1 MRKLMTIFLAMICIS
16 VGFTVEIMA
25 QSIIISVDGINQEAD
40 TLDFGART
48 VNNPKVDSF
57 LIVNNTKDTL
67 YIPYDPLYLNRVN
80 AIPFDNT
87 FAEFQID
94 TNQLR
99 TRPFIIL
106 PQSTFAIKV
115 NFKVDTAD
123 KGAGFETDQSFKK
136 ARIFINLCKIA
147 DTSTIVASDTIYL
160 LGDRTS
166 KFMKPSDSV
175 IVFDTIYIGSTKAD
189 TLIIYNGTATETL
202 DLNIKNNVKDSVY
215 INPSNIGQFPL
226 PPNEKKVIPINY
238 TVRSLE
244 DSLKENVL
252 TITSV
257 PGSKSQSEVSNIDLK
272 TFVAFQQFEIDS
284 NSTMN
289 VNPVNKVGILN
300 KNTVTLLDTIST
312 GNISNSYGI
321 VLRNNGNIQLN
332 IDSVVISGDTN
343 GFLFD
348 FSTFNKNLSPTSA
361 TRSSVSF
368 KPQKQPGNWSATL
381 SFYTDLRKR
390 FPDQQLEKDIDIIQV
405 IINGI
410 AKAAKPELVS
420 LPDTCEIIYVSQKA
434 SIECNPGC
442 TRTFILKNTGDAEL
456 KIDSIVFATN
466 IVEFNTENRKTIIKP
481 DESDTIKVRLL
492 PGSKAGTF
500 SNLLS
505 VFTNTGTFSDS
516 VSFTS
521 IPTSAIIT
529 IDTVEASPGDIISI
543 PIKVQSDQLIRAQYF
558 LADFIIPYE
567 SRKAL
572 RFIEFTLNNS
582 AAEKATPSRNISLVL
597 PNGGGPSNELLSF
610 GLNRTGSFEQFNS
623 NKQTLGEL
631 KFRYFLNENTQN
643 EIRIDSYKLGAAIS
657 LDTSNQQK
665 IFCDDFFDVTY
676 PSKIIIKPKENSR
689 CADQGT
695 LDALFNDIRIKKTGF
710 SAGIPFSGESVV
722 EIQHFIPETNPTEI
736 SLYSVTGEKV
746 ETIFSGIAP
755 TELTKIRHPLTNLP
769 KGVYYC
775 ELRTGAFRK
784 TIPIVITQ

>member
-1 MRKLMTIFLAMICIS
+1 
-16 VGFTVEIMA
+16 
-25 QSIIISVDGINQEAD
+25 
-40 TLDFGART
+40 
-48 VNNPKVDSF
+48 
-57 LIVNNTKDTL
+57 
-67 YIPYDPLYLNRVN
+67 
-80 AIPFDNT
+80 
-87 FAEFQID
+87 
-94 TNQLR
+94 
-99 TRPFIIL
+99 
-106 PQSTFAIKV
+106 
-115 NFKVDTAD
+115 
-123 KGAGFETDQSFKK
+123 
-136 ARIFINLCKIA
+136 
-147 DTSTIVASDTIYL
+147 
-160 LGDRTS
+160 
-166 KFMKPSDSV
+166 MKPSDSV
-175 IVFDTIYIGSTKAD
+175 IVFDTMYIGSTKAD

-466 IVEFNTENRKTIIKP
+466 TVEFNTENRKTIIKP
-481 DESDTIKVRLL
+481 GEIDTIKVRLL
-492 PGSKAGTF
+492 PGSKAGIF
-500 SNLLS
+500 SNILS

-543 PIKVQSDQLIRAQYF
+543 PIKVKSDHLIKAQYF

-572 RFIEFTLNNS
+572 RYEGLDLISS
-582 AAEKATPSRNISLVL
+582 AAEKADPKILDTLIKTNDTNKSERLI
-597 PNGGGPSNELLSF
+597 SF
-610 GLNRTGSFEQFNS
+610 GLEDVDLFNF
-623 NKQTLGEL
+623 NPDFKTLGTL
-631 KFRYFLNENTQN
+631 KFTYFLNESTVT
-643 EIRIDSYKLGAAIS
+643 EVIFSKYKLGAAF
-657 LDTSNQQK
+657 SNNV
-665 IFCDDFFDVTY
+665 FCDDFFDVTY
-676 PSKIIIKPKENSR
+676 PSKIIIKAKENSF
-689 CADQGT
+689 CADQET
-695 LDALFNDIRIKKTGF
+695 LDSFFADIRKNQVSFT
-710 SAGIPFSGESVV
+710 AMMPMSGESVV
-722 EIQHFIPETNPTEI
+722 EIQHFVPEAMQTDI
-736 SLYSVTGEKV
+736 ALYAVTGEKV
-746 ETIFSGIAP
+746 DTIFSGIAP
-755 TELTKIRHPLTNLP
+755 TELTKIRHPLKNLP

>member
-16 VGFTVEIMA
+16 VGFSVEIMA
-25 QSIIISVDGINQEAD
+25 QGIIISKDGINQEAD

-48 VNNPKVDSF
+48 ENNPKVDSF

-123 KGAGFETDQSFKK
+123 KGAGFETDQSIKK

-175 IVFDTIYIGSTKAD
+175 IVFDTMYIGSTKAD
-189 TLIIYNGTATETL
+189 TLIIYNGTATKTL
-202 DLNIKNNVKDSVY
+202 DLNIKNNVKDSGY

-226 PPNEKKVIPINY
+226 PPNEKKVIPIHY
-238 TVRSLE
+238 TVRSLA

-284 NSTMN
+284 NGTKN

-390 FPDQQLEKDIDIIQV
+390 FPDQQLEKDIEIIQV
-405 IINGI
+405 TIKGI
-410 AKAAKPELVS
+410 AKAAKPELIS
-420 LPDTCEIIYVSQKA
+420 LSDTCEIIYVSQKA

-442 TRTFILKNTGDAEL
+442 TRTFIMKNTGDAEL

-466 IVEFNTENRKTIIKP
+466 TVEFNTENRKTIIKP
-481 DESDTIKVRLL
+481 GETDTIKVRLL

-500 SNLLS
+500 LNRLS

-529 IDTVEASPGDIISI
+529 IDTVEASPGDLISI
-543 PIKVQSDQLIRAQYF
+543 PIKVKSDHLIKAQYF

-572 RFIEFTLNNS
+572 RYEGLDLISS
-582 AAEKATPSRNISLVL
+582 AAEKADPKILDTLIKTNDTNKSERLI
-597 PNGGGPSNELLSF
+597 SF
-610 GLNRTGSFEQFNS
+610 GLEDVDLFNF
-623 NKQTLGEL
+623 NPDFKTLGTL
-631 KFRYFLNENTQN
+631 KFTYFLHESTVT
-643 EIRIDSYKLGAAIS
+643 EVIFSKYKLGAAF
-657 LDTSNQQK
+657 SNNV
-665 IFCDDFFDVTY
+665 FCDDFFDVTY
-676 PSKIIIKPKENSR
+676 PSKIIIKAKENSF
-689 CADQGT
+689 CADQET
-695 LDALFNDIRIKKTGF
+695 LDSFFADIRKNQVSFT
-710 SAGIPFSGESVV
+710 AMMPMSGESVV
-722 EIQHFIPETNPTEI
+722 EIQHFVPEAMQTDI
-736 SLYSVTGEKV
+736 ALYAVTGEKV
-746 ETIFSGIAP
+746 DTIFSGIAP
-755 TELTKIRHPLTNLP
+755 TELTKIRHPLTNLT

-775 ELRTGAFRK
+775 ELRTGTFRK

>member
-16 VGFTVEIMA
+16 VGFSVEIMA

-189 TLIIYNGTATETL
+189 TLIIYNGTATKTL
-202 DLNIKNNVKDSVY
+202 NLNIQKNIKDSGY
-215 INPSNIGQFPL
+215 INPSNIGQFIL
-226 PPNEKKVIPINY
+226 PPNEKKEIPINY
-238 TVRSLE
+238 TVRSIA

-272 TFVAFQQFEIDS
+272 TFVAYQQFEIDS
-284 NSTMN
+284 NGTMN

-300 KNTVTLLDTIST
+300 RNTVILLDTIST

-500 SNLLS
+500 SNRLS

-529 IDTVEASPGDIISI
+529 IDTVEASPGDLISI
-543 PIKVQSDQLIRAQYF
+543 PIKVKSDHLIKAQYF

-572 RFIEFTLNNS
+572 RYEGLDLISS
-582 AAEKATPSRNISLVL
+582 AAEKADPKILDTLIKTNDTNKSERLI
-597 PNGGGPSNELLSF
+597 SF
-610 GLNRTGSFEQFNS
+610 GLEDVDLFNF
-623 NKQTLGEL
+623 NPDFKTLGTL
-631 KFRYFLNENTQN
+631 KFTYFLNESTVT
-643 EIRIDSYKLGAAIS
+643 EVIFSKYKLGAAF
-657 LDTSNQQK
+657 SNNV
-665 IFCDDFFDVTY
+665 FCDDFFDVTY
-676 PSKIIIKPKENSR
+676 PSKIIIKAKENSF
-689 CADQGT
+689 CADQET
-695 LDALFNDIRIKKTGF
+695 LDSFFADIRKNLVSFT
-710 SAGIPFSGESVV
+710 AMMPMSGESVV
-722 EIQHFIPETNPTEI
+722 EIQHFVPEAMQTDI
-736 SLYSVTGEKV
+736 ALYAVTGEKV
-746 ETIFSGIAP
+746 DTIFSGIAP